1 MKQGEQL
8 MTKKGLSGTFLP
20 NRVEPIHRWYSYIEG
35 YSSELVE
42 KELSKL
48 DLDSISSI
56 YDPFGGTGTTLLAAS
71 CKNIKPYYSETNPF
85 MRGVVETK
93 INDVRSLTNYD
104 DLVMQIDLFKEKL
117 FKSNLR
123 EETIDVAWD
132 GFEKY
137 FTEEALKDVLLIKNV
152 IQEEQHN
159 HLKRILML
167 ALSSVLVKSSKM
179 IRRGDLRFAKERE
192 KKDVCPVREAFLM
205 KLDEIIDDIIQHGAS
220 VKKNVELLAPDVRD
234 IDAENLI
241 DCIITSP
248 PYLNGTNY
256 IRNTKLELKLNDY
269 IVGEN
274 DLKQYHSEGI
284 VAGINNVSKRKGP
297 GKRLKCIEGYLE
309 QLTPVAYDK
318 RIPIMVERYFYDMN
332 EVLIKLS
339 QVLKNDGVFIMDIG
353 DSQFAGVHIP
363 THDILSELCE
373 NNGFRKYDEEILR
386 DRYSKNGMKLSQK
399 VLRFILEK

>member
-1 MKQGEQL
+1 
-8 MTKKGLSGTFLP
+8 
-20 NRVEPIHRWYSYIEG
+20 
-35 YSSELVE
+35 
-42 KELSKL
+42 
-48 DLDSISSI
+48 
-56 YDPFGGTGTTLLAAS
+56 
-71 CKNIKPYYSETNPF
+71 
-85 MRGVVETK
+85 
-93 INDVRSLTNYD
+93 
-104 DLVMQIDLFKEKL
+104 
-117 FKSNLR
+117 
-123 EETIDVAWD
+123 
-132 GFEKY
+132 
-137 FTEEALKDVLLIKNV
+137 
-152 IQEEQHN
+152 
-159 HLKRILML
+159 
-167 ALSSVLVKSSKM
+167 
-179 IRRGDLRFAKERE
+179 
-192 KKDVCPVREAFLM
+192 M